1 MQMTSFPELSA
12 HLRANYA
19 LHAAEISFLAKGAD
33 PHSAVYRVL
42 DTDGRA
48 FFFKLRS
55 ADFGEAS
62 VAVPFWLSQC
72 GIHQVMA
79 PIPCSDGRL
88 YARIGESAAILFPY
102 VEGHD
107 GFTLPL
113 EDRHWIELGEVLGR
127 IHCAEIPPHLA
138 AAVVREEYSPLWRQ
152 QVRDLLEA
160 LPLDARTGSTPSGT
174 PGDTPSGATM
184 DNILGSIPGSGTDD
198 KPAAALRAF
207 LADRRSAI
215 LDLVAQAEQLAA
227 EVQRLPLP
235 YVLCHADIHG
245 GNVLVNTD
253 GDLHLVDWDT
263 VILAPKERD
272 LMFVGG
278 GVAGVW
284 NDPHEA
290 HLFYRGYVP
299 CTVDPLALAY
309 YRCERIVQDIAVT
322 CTQLLEST
330 TGGEQRAET
339 LADLTSQFD
348 KGNVVEIAWRTVRD
362 AQV

>member
-1 MQMTSFPELSA
+1 MTSIPELSA
-12 HLRANYA
+12 HLRANYD

-48 FFFKLRS
+48 FFLKLRS

-62 VAVPFWLSQC
+62 VSVPFWLAQS

-79 PIPCSDGRL
+79 PISCSDGRL
-88 YARIGESAAILFPY
+88 YARIGESAAILFPF

-113 EDRHWIELGEVLGR
+113 KDRHWIELGEVLGR
-127 IHCAEIPPHLA
+127 MHRAEIPPHLA
-138 AAVVREEYSPLWRQ
+138 EQVAREEYSPLWRQ
-152 QVRDLLEA
+152 QVRDVLEA
-160 LPLDARTGSTPSGT
+160 QTVAADAGSTPVGT
-174 PGDTPSGATM
+174 TDS
-184 DNILGSIPGSGTDD
+184 IRCSIPGNGMDD
-198 KPAAALRAF
+198 EPAGALRAF

-215 LDLVAQAEQLAA
+215 LDLVAQAEQLALV
-227 EVQRLPLP
+227 VQRQLLP

-245 GNVLVNTD
+245 GNVLVSTE
-253 GDLHLVDWDT
+253 GDLHIVDWDT

-290 HLFYRGYVP
+290 HLFYGGYGP

-322 CTQLLEST
+322 CTQLLKST
-330 TGGEQRAET
+330 TGGEQRAQFLT
-339 LADLTSQFD
+339 DLTSQFD